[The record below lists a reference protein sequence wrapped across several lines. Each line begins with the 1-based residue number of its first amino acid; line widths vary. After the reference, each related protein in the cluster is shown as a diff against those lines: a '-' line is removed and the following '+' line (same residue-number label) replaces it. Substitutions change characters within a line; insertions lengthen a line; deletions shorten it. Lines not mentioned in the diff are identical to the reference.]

1 MNGKQTSCSLPL
13 LPATG
18 VAGEAGVGRR
28 REQVKQEDEQRQAEG
43 EAEDGHLCVW
53 AIWEAK

>member
-13 LPATG
+13 LAATG

-43 EAEDGHLCVW
+43 EAEDGHLGG
-53 AIWEAK
+53 